1 MLLFHNT
8 ELKDVQRDLLQCTS
22 SVDAEH
28 AHESK
33 CSFSAHTAEHWS
45 DVRRA
50 TWNTSKVRGKHA
62 VSDSFPPWKQNKQL
76 LFSAV

>member
-45 DVRRA
+45 DM
-50 TWNTSKVRGKHA
+50 
-62 VSDSFPPWKQNKQL
+62 
-76 LFSAV
+76 